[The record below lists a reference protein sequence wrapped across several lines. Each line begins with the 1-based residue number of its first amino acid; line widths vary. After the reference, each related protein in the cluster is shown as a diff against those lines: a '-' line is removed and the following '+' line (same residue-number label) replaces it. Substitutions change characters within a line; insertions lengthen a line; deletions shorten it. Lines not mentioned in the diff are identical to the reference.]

1 MGVITSKKSLVQL
14 ERLSTAAFCRRRLA
28 VVAVRLKMA
37 ETLREACTFI
47 EQVGCLDSVL
57 ACQNLRCDFIGIGF
71 TGATAQLILSQP
83 DLLSYAR
90 SAIQN
95 AVDHLA
101 WVRADVGHC
110 WWKHTISCQLCMFC
124 GKGSVAKK
132 SPRPTQPCL
141 RTEPRR
147 HGAVKQ

>member
-1 MGVITSKKSLVQL
+1 MGVITTKKSLVQL

-57 ACQNLRCDFIGIGF
+57 AYQNLWCDVTGSGF

-83 DLLSYAR
+83 DLQSYTH
-90 SAIQN
+90 I
-95 AVDHLA
+95 
-101 WVRADVGHC
+101 C
-110 WWKHTISCQLCMFC
+110 ITICY
-124 GKGSVAKK
+124 
-132 SPRPTQPCL
+132 
-141 RTEPRR
+141 
-147 HGAVKQ
+147 